1 MRRLQ
6 QEVGIFR
13 AFDEGLHQLRKL
25 GGLPKE
31 LSAPRLMDTPSIAIS
46 ARVCKRRCT
55 GYKNEIPLKRRG
67 RFSMTK
73 KEMKPWEPKG
83 QEKGRPYLLLVNP
96 TTGKIVGR
104 KYTDLTQK

>member
-1 MRRLQ
+1 
-6 QEVGIFR
+6 
-13 AFDEGLHQLRKL
+13 
-25 GGLPKE
+25 
-31 LSAPRLMDTPSIAIS
+31 
-46 ARVCKRRCT
+46 
-55 GYKNEIPLKRRG
+55 
-67 RFSMTK
+67 MTK